1 MLKLTIQE
9 RDLKDSAATFR
20 EKGLL
25 PGVYYGPKEKSTA
38 IAANQADFVKILRQ
52 AGESTV
58 IVLDN
63 GKEEVEVLIHE
74 VSYDPVRGDIVH
86 VDFYVPEKGKTV
98 EVEVPIEF
106 VGVSGAVKDMGGTLV
121 KVLHGIEVEAFPK
134 DLPKNITIDISALKD
149 LDSQILAKDVK
160 LPAGVVLITDP
171 EEVVAAISVSEE
183 EEVAPVADI
192 ASIEVAKKGKKE
204 EAPAET
210 KK

>member
-9 RDLKDSAATFR
+9 RDVKDTAASFR
-20 EKGLL
+20 AKGLL
-25 PGVYYGPKEKSTA
+25 PCVYYGPKDTPVSIVTDQTEFLK
-38 IAANQADFVKILRQ
+38 VLKQ

-58 IVLDN
+58 VALVN
-63 GKEEVEVLIHE
+63 GKEEIEVLIHD
-74 VSYDPVRGDIVH
+74 VSYDPVKGQVIH

-121 KVLHGIEVEAFPK
+121 KVLHELEVEAFPK
-134 DLPKNITIDISALKD
+134 DLPKNVAVDISVLKD
-149 LDSQILAKDVK
+149 LESQILAKDIK
-160 LPAGVVLITDP
+160 LPTGVALITDP
-171 EEVVAAISVSEE
+171 EEVVASISVTEE
-183 EEVAPVADI
+183 EEAAPAADL

-204 EAPAET
+204 ETAEA